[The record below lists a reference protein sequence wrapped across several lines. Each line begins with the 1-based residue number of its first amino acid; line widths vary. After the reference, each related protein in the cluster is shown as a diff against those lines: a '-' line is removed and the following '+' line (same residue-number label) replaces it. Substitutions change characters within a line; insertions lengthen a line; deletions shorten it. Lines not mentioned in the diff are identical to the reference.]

1 MKIPYLKKKPE
12 LKSYHN
18 VTWEDNYS
26 WIHQKN
32 ILEVLRDKTKLDP
45 EVKNYLDEENSYANY
60 HLKDTENLQKK
71 LFDEIKGRI
80 KLDDESL
87 PYKDHTYEYWSKT
100 TAVGNYSIKLRK
112 KIDTDLVEEIW
123 NGDEEKKKLETEYF
137 GVGDLEVSNNDKYL
151 GYSLDI
157 KGSEYYTIF
166 IRDIKTNEIITK
178 EISET
183 SGGITF
189 SLDDKYVFYSKLD
202 QNHRARKIYRHEI
215 GNFNG
220 QDELIFEEKSEAFT
234 VSIGLSSDEKYYFIN
249 TSDHNTS
256 EQYYFGVDE
265 INIKPKL
272 IIKREKGIIYS
283 VSSWDSKF
291 FNHTNKDA
299 EDFKIDVSDSLEKQ
313 NWKTFIPPR
322 DEVLIGGCTF
332 LKNWIIRSE
341 TSNALDKL
349 FVKNISS
356 GVEEELIF
364 SNETVYVPGISL
376 IQKDRD
382 TDNVYLGYSSP
393 KTPSRVYSYNL
404 STKTKKLVKEQEIP
418 SGHNPE
424 DYIVERVDYKSH
436 DGRLVPLTITRH
448 KKTKIDGSANLL
460 LYGYGSY
467 GSSMSP
473 NFSSTRLSLINRD
486 IIWAT
491 AHIRGGMEKGMKW
504 WKEGKLINK
513 KNTFEDYIHAAK
525 YLIDNNYS
533 SKGKIIGMGGSAGGL
548 LMGAVVNQAPELF
561 LGIIMA
567 VPFVDSLTT
576 NLDHS
581 LPLTVGEFDEFGN
594 AKDIKEHFDYI
605 FSYAPYNNIKKM
617 DYPHIL
623 ITTSL
628 SANTLAVTPEP
639 HENTIFLLWSKLNGL
654 NFSTILSLAINVR
667 SSVFINSEK
676 GKQNEFLIDPL
687 LKPFLG
693 SATFPSN
700 LSILLASITLN
711 SFSEI
716 FLSISCLSFTSFLFS
731 LAL

>member
-45 EVKNYLDEENSYANY
+45 EVKNYLDKENSYADY

-71 LFDEIKGRI
+71 LFDEIKARI

-100 TAVGNYSIKLRK
+100 TAIGNYSIKLRK

-151 GYSLDI
+151 GYSLDT

-166 IRDIKTNEIITK
+166 IRDIKTNKIITK
-178 EISET
+178 EITET

-215 GNFNG
+215 GNFNS

-265 INIKPKL
+265 INTKPKL
-272 IIKREKGIIYS
+272 IMKREKGIIYS
-283 VSSWDSKF
+283 VSSWDNKF
-291 FNHTNKDA
+291 YNHTNKDA

-313 NWKTFIPPR
+313 NWETFIPPR

-364 SNETVYVPGISL
+364 SNENVYVPGISL
-376 IQKDRD
+376 TQRNRD

-404 STKTKKLVKEQEIP
+404 STKAKKLVKEQEIP

-504 WKEGKLINK
+504 WKEGKLTNK

-628 SANTLAVTPEP
+628 SDNRVLFDEP
-639 HENTIFLLWSKLNGL
+639 AKFTAKLREYKTDNNLL
-654 NFSTILSLAINVR
+654 
-667 SSVFINSEK
+667 
-676 GKQNEFLIDPL
+676 L
-687 LKPFLG
+687 LKTEMNAG
-693 SATFPSN
+693 HGGKSGRDGA
-700 LSILLASITLN
+700 IE
-711 SFSEI
+711 EI
-716 FLSISCLSFTSFLFS
+716 AIDYAF
-731 LAL
+731 ALKVAEKI

>member
-1 MKIPYLKKKPE
+1 M
-12 LKSYHN
+12 
-18 VTWEDNYS
+18 
-26 WIHQKN
+26 
-32 ILEVLRDKTKLDP
+32 
-45 EVKNYLDEENSYANY
+45 A
-60 HLKDTENLQKK
+60 
-71 LFDEIKGRI
+71 
-80 KLDDESL
+80 
-87 PYKDHTYEYWSKT
+87 
-100 TAVGNYSIKLRK
+100 
-112 KIDTDLVEEIW
+112 
-123 NGDEEKKKLETEYF
+123 
-137 GVGDLEVSNNDKYL
+137 
-151 GYSLDI
+151 
-157 KGSEYYTIF
+157 
-166 IRDIKTNEIITK
+166 
-178 EISET
+178 
-183 SGGITF
+183 
-189 SLDDKYVFYSKLD
+189 
-202 QNHRARKIYRHEI
+202 
-215 GNFNG
+215 
-220 QDELIFEEKSEAFT
+220 
-234 VSIGLSSDEKYYFIN
+234 LSSDEKYYFIN

-265 INIKPKL
+265 INTKPKL
-272 IIKREKGIIYS
+272 IMKREKGIIYS

-291 FNHTNKDA
+291 YNHTNKDA

-364 SNETVYVPGISL
+364 SNENVYVPGISL
-376 IQKDRD
+376 TQKDRD

-628 SANTLAVTPEP
+628 SDNRVLFDEP
-639 HENTIFLLWSKLNGL
+639 AKFTAKLREYKTDNNLL
-654 NFSTILSLAINVR
+654 
-667 SSVFINSEK
+667 
-676 GKQNEFLIDPL
+676 L
-687 LKPFLG
+687 LKTEMNAG
-693 SATFPSN
+693 HGGKSGRDGA
-700 LSILLASITLN
+700 IE
-711 SFSEI
+711 EI
-716 FLSISCLSFTSFLFS
+716 AIDYAF
-731 LAL
+731 ALKVAKKI